1 MKKIE
6 IPDEQVLLNKVLRS
20 QINIPPQPSILLEID
35 KLINKPNNQL
45 SAITHLINKD
55 VGLSAAIFKLVNS
68 SFYKSPTQITSI
80 QKAITIL
87 GLTQVVNL
95 IKGMSLRKAIGGQEL
110 AYEKFWERSNEI
122 ATLSAIIAEQGQ

>member
-1 MKKIE
+1 MKKTG
-6 IPDEQVLLNKVLRS
+6 IPDEQALLNKVLCS

-45 SAITHLINKD
+45 SAISSLINQD

-68 SFYKSPTQITSI
+68 PFYKSPAHITSI

-110 AYEKFWERSNEI
+110 AY
-122 ATLSAIIAEQGQ
+122 